1 MDNDS
6 LDEMHAQFVINNKIN
21 KTNARKC
28 ISLDI
33 FWPNMEK
40 CQQLLCPIVY

>member
-6 LDEMHAQFVINNKIN
+6 HYQIHAQFVINTKMN

-28 ISLDI
+28 ISLDL
-33 FWPNMEK
+33 F
-40 CQQLLCPIVY
+40 